1 MQKTSGNKVADH
13 LAPAHGRALGAACRG
28 RTDDARL
35 SLTFHGKSHHRGRVR
50 YRAPDYDA
58 WTPQR
63 LLIILRPG
71 GDGQVGRAPA
81 AEPGLSSRLPGRLGH
96 AAGGRAL

>member
-63 LLIILRPG
+63 LLIILCPG
-71 GDGQVGRAPA
+71 GDGQVVERRPRSRA
-81 AEPGLSSRLPGRLGH
+81 
-96 AAGGRAL
+96 